1 MINTCCV
8 DPWPAGPR
16 RETFG
21 PFYVWFPFSSFVGS
35 FVLYTD
41 SSFVFFVKI
50 WRVQWSLMCCVL
62 HSLVTVSV
70 RFFCCHMITF
80 TFCVG
85 DSCHSVWSVAYIL
98 MYKSVWWKCSP
109 HMAILSYTD
118 CQFCNLSNG
127 RNLKLFHVYQPEHF
141 VLLIWNCTIAL
152 AVFLLSQ
159 CLLTVKNSYITSGY
173 NNFLYLHCT
182 SKICSGCTLYLWVDN
197 SVISG
202 SYYYETKFATGSY

>member
-62 HSLVTVSV
+62 HSLVSFST
-70 RFFCCHMITF
+70 FFLLPYDNIHFLCRRQLPQCLKCGLHFNVQIGLMEIFAPYGYSFIHRLPVLQFVKWQELKIISCLSTWA
-80 TFCVG
+80 FCFV
-85 DSCHSVWSVAYIL
+85 
-98 MYKSVWWKCSP
+98 
-109 HMAILSYTD
+109 
-118 CQFCNLSNG
+118 
-127 RNLKLFHVYQPEHF
+127 NLKLHHSTSSLSSEP
-141 VLLIWNCTIAL
+141 VLAD
-152 AVFLLSQ
+152 S
-159 CLLTVKNSYITSGY
+159 
-173 NNFLYLHCT
+173 
-182 SKICSGCTLYLWVDN
+182 
-197 SVISG
+197 
-202 SYYYETKFATGSY
+202 EE